1 MANRPANAGAH
12 SAGPQRG
19 PATAPPPIR
28 QDAPPPVHHQDSP
41 PSRTTPDRP
50 RTAPAWPRT
59 APARPADAA
68 RPRTAPARPRTAP
81 ARAADADR
89 PAAGVL
95 AWLPYLIV
103 LAGVAVGLSVA
114 GQGSLHAGRGA
125 AMVGGAL
132 LAAAVA
138 RLLLPPRY
146 AGLLASR
153 GKALD
158 VAAFAVL
165 GAAVLGAAL
174 SLP

>member
-1 MANRPANAGAH
+1 MANRSANAGAH

-28 QDAPPPVHHQDSP
+28 RDAPPPVHHQDF
-41 PSRTTPDRP
+41 PSRTTPARP
-50 RTAPAWPRT
+50 SA

-68 RPRTAPARPRTAP
+68 QPKTAPARPRTAP
-81 ARAADADR
+81 ARRRTAPARAADADR
-89 PAAGVL
+89 SAAGVL

-125 AMVGGAL
+125 AVVGGAL

>member
-19 PATAPPPIR
+19 KPAN
-28 QDAPPPVHHQDSP
+28 
-41 PSRTTPDRP
+41 
-50 RTAPAWPRT
+50 PA
-59 APARPADAA
+59 
-68 RPRTAPARPRTAP
+68 
-81 ARAADADR
+81 
-89 PAAGVL
+89 VQVV

-125 AMVGGAL
+125 AVVGGAL
-132 LAAAVA
+132 LAVALA
-138 RLLLPPRY
+138 RLLLPPHH

-158 VAAFAVL
+158 VAIFAVL
-165 GAAVLGAAL
+165 GAAVLAVAV